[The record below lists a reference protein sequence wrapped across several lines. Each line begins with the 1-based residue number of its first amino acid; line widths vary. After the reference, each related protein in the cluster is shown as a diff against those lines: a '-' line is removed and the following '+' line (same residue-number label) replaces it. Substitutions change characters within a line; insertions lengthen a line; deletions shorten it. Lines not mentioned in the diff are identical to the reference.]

1 MKNSS
6 TVAARLVTAA
16 FFSALAA
23 GAAHAQAQ
31 LNQCAF
37 LPDAPQQHLV
47 VKHDTLWDIS
57 GKFLEHPWC
66 WGQVWGMNR
75 AQIRDP
81 HWIYPGQIVY
91 LDRAAGRLRLGWP
104 GGDAGMRDADTL
116 RLSPQVRVQGMDRDA
131 VPSIPAGVIEPFLAQ
146 PLIIESGQLSAAPR
160 IIAAQENHVFL
171 GKNDKAYVRGDLK
184 ENTSFQVFR
193 PGSPL
198 KDPVSGEVLGHE
210 AFYLGTVKLQALAR
224 ANADVHTF
232 IVTSSVQE
240 MGAGDQLVP
249 TPTMPMRNYAPHPPQ
264 GPVDA
269 RVMAIYGGLTHAGQ
283 NQVVSINR
291 GTLDGLDDGAV
302 LQLYRAGKTV
312 AVRGFDEA
320 RLPDELVGSLFIF
333 RVFRHISYAL
343 IMQVTQ
349 PVEVGDIALSPQ

>member
-6 TVAARLVTAA
+6 TVAAGLVIAA
-16 FFSALAA
+16 FFSTLAA
-23 GAAHAQAQ
+23 AAAQAGT
-31 LNQCAF
+31 CAF
-37 LPDAPQQHLV
+37 LPHAPQQHLV

-91 LDRAAGRLRLGWP
+91 LDRAAGRLRLGGP
-104 GGDAGMRDADTL
+104 GFDAARATDTM

-131 VPSIPAGVIEPFLAQ
+131 VPSIPVEAIEPFLSQ
-146 PLIIESGQLSAAPR
+146 PLIIEAGQLNAAPR

-184 ENTSFQVFR
+184 GATSFQVFR
-193 PGSPL
+193 PGKPL
-198 KDPVSGEVLGHE
+198 TDPVSKLVLGHE
-210 AFYLGTVKLQALAR
+210 AFYLGEVKLQALAR
-224 ANADVHTF
+224 GNADVHTF
-232 IVTSSVQE
+232 IVTNSVQE
-240 MGAGDQLVP
+240 MGVGDQLMP
-249 TPTMPMRNYAPHPPQ
+249 TPAMPMRNYAPHLPP

-269 RVMAIYGGLTHAGQ
+269 RVMSIYGGLTHAGQ
-283 NQVVSINR
+283 NQVISINR
-291 GTLDGLDDGAV
+291 GALDGLDDGAV
-302 LQLYRAGKTV
+302 LELYRDGKIIADPGAGDAK
-312 AVRGFDEA
+312 
-320 RLPDELVGSLFIF
+320 LPDELVGSVFIF